1 MTGTIDAQEFIS
13 HLYKSGLV
21 IVDKKEF
28 IKKSEIELTQLRKD
42 TLGKQTC
49 SITDVIKCKWF
60 KGSVNTIKKWNA
72 KGILRDHE
80 YEYCKVKGEWRIQ
93 TSAIIRLLDDEK
105 KKTKKAKR

>member
-1 MTGTIDAQEFIS
+1 M
-13 HLYKSGLV
+13 V

-28 IKKSEIELTQLRKD
+28 IKKSEIELTQLRKRI
-42 TLGKQTC
+42 LGNRTC
-49 SITDVIKCKWF
+49 SVTDVIKCKWF

>member
-1 MTGTIDAQEFIS
+1 MTGTIDVQEFIS

-28 IKKSEIELTQLRKD
+28 IKKSEIELAQLRKKV
-42 TLGKQTC
+42 LGKQTC
-49 SITDVIKCKWF
+49 SVSDVVKCKWF

-72 KGILRDHE
+72 RGILLDHE

-93 TSAIIRLLDDEK
+93 TSAIKRLLEDEK
-105 KKTKKAKR
+105 KKTKR

>member
-1 MTGTIDAQEFIS
+1 MTGTIDVQEFIS

-28 IKKSEIELTQLRKD
+28 IKKSEIELRQLRKNV
-42 TLGKQTC
+42 LGNQTC
-49 SITDVIKCKWF
+49 SVSDVIKCKWF

-72 KGILRDHE
+72 RGILLDHE
-80 YEYCKVKGEWRIQ
+80 YEYSKVKGEWRIQ

-105 KKTKKAKR
+105 KKTKR